1 MNPTPPPSSPPPSSP
16 VAAPHPPGTDALQ
29 TIMNPVGLS
38 PVGTDCVTA
47 KLFGLNASTLDART
61 FCSKTTRANI
71 VVWGYQFDSSADYQ
85 TGVTH
90 INHFVGFDKVT
101 PGSGCPPPSGSTE
114 GTIGWHANHN
124 PKYKSK
130 KGQDI
135 ECLIDGGK
143 PVLIWTM
150 PNQDVFFIG
159 QDNVK
164 GTSIQT
170 ILKWWETLDY
180 GQ

>member
-1 MNPTPPPSSPPPSSP
+1 
-16 VAAPHPPGTDALQ
+16 
-29 TIMNPVGLS
+29 
-38 PVGTDCVTA
+38 
-47 KLFGLNASTLDART
+47 
-61 FCSKTTRANI
+61 
-71 VVWGYQFDSSADYQ
+71 VWGYQFDSAASYQ
-85 TGVTH
+85 AGLTH

-135 ECLIDGGK
+135 ECLIDGAK

-150 PNQDVFFIG
+150 PTQDVFFIG
-159 QDNVK
+159 QDNLK

-180 GQ
+180 GK

>member
-1 MNPTPPPSSPPPSSP
+1 MNP
-16 VAAPHPPGTDALQ
+16 A
-29 TIMNPVGLS
+29 GLS
-38 PVGTDCVTA
+38 PVGTDCIRA
-47 KLFGLNASTLDART
+47 RLFGLDAATLDART
-61 FCSKTTRANI
+61 FCSKTTHANV

-85 TGVTH
+85 KGLAH

-101 PGSGCPPPSGSTE
+101 PGSGCPPPSGATE
-114 GTIGWHANHN
+114 GKIGWHANSN

-135 ECLIDGGK
+135 ECLVDGGK

-150 PNQDVFFIG
+150 PTQDVLFIG

-164 GTSIQT
+164 GTSLHT
-170 ILKWWETLDY
+170 VVKWWETLDY
-180 GQ
+180 GK